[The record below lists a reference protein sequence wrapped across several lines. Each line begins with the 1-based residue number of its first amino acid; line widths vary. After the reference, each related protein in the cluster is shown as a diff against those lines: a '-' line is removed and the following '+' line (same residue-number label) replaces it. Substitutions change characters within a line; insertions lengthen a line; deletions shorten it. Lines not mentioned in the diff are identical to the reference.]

1 MKYFNNKNN
10 IYKKIISINLK
21 LLIIGTSLFVYK
33 YVYHFR
39 INQEM
44 SFKLFAIILFSLW
57 ILKMLHNEEYYFE
70 KTNLNLPIFIFIL
83 LMTISL
89 LRSQSFMVSLNDY
102 IIFLFYFLI
111 YFLIINNINNKIEFN
126 SIIKL
131 FFIISIIIAIYAIIQ
146 YYNLDPYLNNLSTI
160 TSTIGQK
167 NWVSNYLA
175 SIFPIIFSYFLLQ
188 GIKKN
193 KIFLYLLL
201 LIIYT
206 ALMICQSRGI
216 WISII
221 CTFLIGIFLI
231 YKYKIFDIFK
241 KNKKWIILIIITF
254 LLITII
260 YSTDNPLNKSAIT
273 VTERAMST
281 FDEKD
286 PSMNT
291 RLLIWGTTL
300 DMIKD
305 KPLFGSG
312 IGTFKINYLDYQAR
326 FLKENPEYNKYW
338 TNAKEAHNEY
348 LQLGAEL
355 GLIGLGIFLSIVF
368 IFYYMVLNFIKKEKN
383 MEKKMILFGL
393 FLGITCF
400 LIHSLFTFPFHVLAL
415 GSTFF
420 IILGLTIVHLKDY
433 NLSISRKENKISK
446 FKPKN
451 LRLKIIFS
459 ILIIIFMI
467 FIIDSLV
474 IRPYMAEIYYFKG
487 IKYSDIKDHDT
498 SLYSLDYAAQLNPYN
513 GRILHALG
521 AAYGNLNIFDKTE
534 EFLQKAKKYINDV
547 TTFYDLGLLYSKE
560 GLYRRAEE
568 EFKHAIYLD
577 PKCYKAY
584 YELGK
589 LYFSQE
595 DYDGAIEQCKK
606 LLEIEINFNNKYIIL
621 YDLGIIY
628 KKKEMPNKALEY
640 FLKALALAPE
650 GSPIIEDIEKE
661 IYNIYKINL
670 DK

>member
-21 LLIIGTSLFVYK
+21 LLIIGTSLLVYK

-57 ILKMLHNEEYYFE
+57 ILKILHNEEYYFE

-102 IIFLFYFLI
+102 IMFLFYFFI

-216 WISII
+216 WISMGLTSLIGI
-221 CTFLIGIFLI
+221 YFIFKFKIFKIFKDNQKWLYLLLTTFLI
-231 YKYKIFDIFK
+231 
-241 KNKKWIILIIITF
+241 
-254 LLITII
+254 ITII
-260 YSTDNPLNKSAIT
+260 YSTDNFLNRSAIT
-273 VTERAMST
+273 VPQRALST
-281 FDEKD
+281 LDEQD
-286 PSMNT
+286 PSINT
-291 RLLIWGTTL
+291 RILIWKNTL
-300 DMIKD
+300 QMIKD
-305 KPLFGSG
+305 NPLWGSG
-312 IGTFKINYLDYQAR
+312 IGTFKINYLNYQAE
-326 FLKENPEYNKYW
+326 FLKTNPNYIKYFA
-338 TNAKEAHNEY
+338 NAREAHNEY
-348 LQLGAEL
+348 LHLGAEL
-355 GLIGLGIFLSIVF
+355 GLIGLGIFVSIIF
-368 IFYYMVLNFIKKEKN
+368 IFFYMALSFLKKEKN

-433 NLSISRKENKISK
+433 NLSMSQKENETSK

-451 LRLKIIFS
+451 LRLKIIFG
-459 ILIIIFMI
+459 ILIIIIMI

-474 IRPYMAEIYYFKG
+474 IKPYMAEIYYFKG
-487 IKYSDIKDHDT
+487 IKYSDIKDYDT
-498 SLYSLDYAAQLNPYN
+498 SLYNLDYAAQLNPYN

-521 AAYGNLNIFDKTE
+521 AAYCNLNIFNKAE

-547 TTFYDLGLLYSKE
+547 NTFYDLGLLYSKE
-560 GLYRRAEE
+560 CLYKRAEE

-589 LYFSQE
+589 LYFLQE
-595 DYDGAIEQCKK
+595 NYDDTIKLCKK
-606 LLEIEINFNNKYIIL
+606 ILEIEPNFNNKYTVL

-628 KKKEMPNKALEY
+628 KKKEMPDKAQEY
-640 FLKALALAPE
+640 FLEALELAPE
-650 GSPIIEDIEKE
+650 DSPIIEEIEKE
-661 IYNIYKINL
+661 IYNIYKENL
-670 DK
+670 DN

>member
-10 IYKKIISINLK
+10 IYKKIISMNLK

-33 YVYHFR
+33 YVYHFK

-57 ILKMLHNEEYYFE
+57 ILKILHNEEYYFK

-102 IIFLFYFLI
+102 IIFLFYFFI
-111 YFLIINNINNKIEFN
+111 YFLIINNINDKIQFE
-126 SIIKL
+126 SLIKL
-131 FFIISIIIAIYAIIQ
+131 FFITATIIAIYALLQ
-146 YYNLDPYLNNLSTI
+146 YYGFDPYLKELSVI
-160 TSTIGQK
+160 TSTVGQK

-175 SIFPIIFSYFLLQ
+175 LIFPIIFSYFLLR
-188 GIKKN
+188 GTNKN

-206 ALMICQSRGI
+206 ALIICQSRGI
-216 WISII
+216 WISMGL
-221 CTFLIGIFLI
+221 TLLIGIYFI
-231 YKYKIFDIFK
+231 FKFKIFKIFK
-241 KNKKWIILIIITF
+241 DNQKWLFLLLVTF
-254 LLITII
+254 LAVTII
-260 YSTDNPLNKSAIT
+260 HSTDHLINKSAIT
-273 VTERAMST
+273 VTERVIST
-281 FDEKD
+281 FDEQD
-286 PSMNT
+286 PSINMH
-291 RLLIWGTTL
+291 LLTWKTTIN
-300 DMIKD
+300 MIKD

-338 TNAKEAHNEY
+338 NNAKEAHNEF

-355 GLIGLGIFLSIVF
+355 GLIGLGIFVSIIF
-368 IFYYMVLNFIKKEKN
+368 IFYYMALSFLKKEKN

-420 IILGLTIVHLKDY
+420 IILGLTIVHLKGY
-433 NLSISRKENKISK
+433 NLSMSQKENKISK

-474 IRPYMAEIYYFKG
+474 IKPYMAEIYYYKG
-487 IKYSDIKDHDT
+487 IKFNYIKNYDK
-498 SLYSLDYAAQLNPYN
+498 SLYNLDYAARLNPHN

-521 AAYGNLNIFDKTE
+521 ATYIYLDTFDKAE
-534 EFLQKAKKYINDV
+534 EFLQKAKIYIPDIK
-547 TTFYDLGLLYSKE
+547 TFYDLGLLYAKV
-560 GLYRRAEE
+560 GLYKKAEE
-568 EFKHAIYLD
+568 ELKHAVYLN
-577 PKCYKAY
+577 PKFYEAY
-584 YELGK
+584 YALGK

-595 DYDGAIEQCKK
+595 DYDNAIEQCKK
-606 LLEIEINFNNKYIIL
+606 ILEIEPNFNNKYIIL
-621 YDLGIIY
+621 YDLGIMHKQ
-628 KKKEMPNKALEY
+628 KKMLDEALEY
-640 FLKALALAPE
+640 FIQALQLVPE
-650 GSPIIEDIEKE
+650 GSAIMADIEEE
-661 IYNIYKINL
+661 IYNIYIGNL
-670 DK
+670 DN